1 MKKMFV
7 AIIILGMI
15 FAGLLIY
22 RNNPTSNASTITVQE
37 INEIENYISKIY
49 MWKEI
54 TNEALPSFENIDQAD
69 EIWIWEVIKK
79 NLEEYE
85 LSKEQ
90 IQTKAKEIFGEE
102 FQKELPK
109 EGNQSFEYYEETGKY
124 YATET
129 NLDQQEDL
137 FLLENIE
144 KTEHGYEVEIIEY
157 IEDYGEESVIKI
169 RNLQDEEIGQVGS
182 NESTSNIQEI
192 VKNNKDRFNKKKITI
207 QNGVVCRVKKM

>member
-54 TNEALPSFENIDQAD
+54 TNEALHSFEDINQAD
-69 EIWIWEVIKK
+69 EIWIWEVVKK
-79 NLEEYE
+79 NLEAYE

-90 IQTKAKEIFGEE
+90 IQEKAKEIFGENFE
-102 FQKELPK
+102 KELPE
-109 EGNQSFEYYEETGKY
+109 EGNRSFEYYEKTGKY
-124 YATET
+124 YATEI
-129 NLDQQEDL
+129 NLDQQEDA
-137 FLLENIE
+137 FLLEKIE
-144 KTEHGYEVEIIEY
+144 KTAQGYEIEIIEY
-157 IEDYGEESVIKI
+157 IEDYTEEKFIKI
-169 RNLQDEEIGQVGS
+169 RNLQGEEIGQVGS
-182 NESTSNIQEI
+182 NENPSKIQEI
-192 VKNNKDRFNKKKITI
+192 VKENKNEFSKKKIII